1 MPGSLSTSVISF
13 PWRDIITPIVG
24 LVGAFGGA
32 LLANHFADER
42 WQKQVQYEASKESS
56 KVVRDKGEE
65 LYTLCCRWEKMLFL
79 IQMAQIRYI
88 KSQREWDGFNDY
100 INTISLGPGVF
111 DRLESLLH
119 IYFYELTP
127 RIGLIQSEMKKC
139 NELYENYRR
148 GLITDVEESSRIINQ
163 SSIDLEEHMLIMKEH
178 IRNKLKI

>member
-1 MPGSLSTSVISF
+1 MESL
-13 PWRDIITPIVG
+13 
-24 LVGAFGGA
+24 
-32 LLANHFADER
+32 
-42 WQKQVQYEASKESS
+42 

-88 KSQREWDGFNDY
+88 KSQREWHGFNDY
-100 INTISLGPGVF
+100 ISSVSLGPGVF

-127 RIGLIQSEMKKC
+127 RIGVIQAEMKTC
-139 NELYENYRR
+139 NDLYENFRK
-148 GLITDVEESSRIINQ
+148 GLITDVEESSKIINQ
-163 SSIDLEEHMLIMKEH
+163 ASIDLEEHVLILKEH

>member
-1 MPGSLSTSVISF
+1 MSGLLSTSVVTF
-13 PWRDIITPIVG
+13 PWREIITPLVG

-32 LLANHFADER
+32 LLANRFADER
-42 WQKQVQYEASKESS
+42 WLKQVEYEARKDSLKI
-56 KVVRDKGEE
+56 VRDKGEE

-79 IQMAQIRYI
+79 IQMSQIRYI

-100 INTISLGPGVF
+100 IKSVSLGPGVF

-127 RIGLIQSEMKKC
+127 RIGMIQSEMKKC
-139 NELYENYRR
+139 NDLYERFRR

-163 SSIDLEEHMLIMKEH
+163 SSKDLEEHVLIMKEH